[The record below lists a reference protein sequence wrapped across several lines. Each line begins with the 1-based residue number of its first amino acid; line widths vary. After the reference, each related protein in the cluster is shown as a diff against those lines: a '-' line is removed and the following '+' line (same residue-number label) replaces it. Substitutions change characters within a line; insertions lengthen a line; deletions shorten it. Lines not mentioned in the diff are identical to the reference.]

1 MGARKKEL
9 NRGTKDGARML
20 SATRFEDRYRPR
32 PNPPRRLVG
41 QYQGYKEYDLHDAHR
56 RSRNS
61 DKS

>member
-1 MGARKKEL
+1 
-9 NRGTKDGARML
+9 ML

-61 DKS
+61 AKS